1 MIAKA
6 ISQNAEVRE
15 EIRGMSDEILE
26 QLAEETEEIFM
37 LPYENTGGQRLPSA
51 GNLSQ

>member
-1 MIAKA
+1 VGVIP
-6 ISQNAEVRE
+6 QVRE

-37 LPYENTGGQRLPSA
+37 LPYENTGDQQLFPA

>member
-1 MIAKA
+1 VIAKA

-26 QLAEETEEIFM
+26 QLATV
-37 LPYENTGGQRLPSA
+37 A
-51 GNLSQ
+51 K